1 MTTLSNQIILSHH
14 STKGGGLPPK
24 KSVPPPL
31 LFEVP
36 VTSKDTEQSY
46 ICDFSCFHH
55 LSVRFWNC
63 SDVVIF
69 VCFLFFSNITTP
81 RSTKLVYAC
90 LMLCSVNRCLSFYFR
105 PLYCLSVFDLRLLIT
120 HVVSGTVVVVIA
132 WWLDLQL
139 PVQSVP
145 ITTNVVGSNP
155 VHGDTT
161 LCDIVCQ

>member
-1 MTTLSNQIILSHH
+1 MTTLSNQIILSHYF
-14 STKGGGLPPK
+14 TKSGGLAPIFLLT
-24 KSVPPPL
+24 PPL